1 VNARDAMPSGGSL
14 VIETANARLDKKYA
28 QAHAEV
34 APGQYVVIAVT
45 DTGEGMS
52 RETIER
58 VFEPF
63 YTTKEVGKGTGLGLS
78 MVYGFVKQSGGHVKV
93 YSELGSGTTIKI
105 YLPRLMSVQTDIE
118 DASLPHGIERS
129 HRQETILVVED
140 DDDVRAYTV
149 EILRELGYRV
159 LEAHDGPSGL
169 RLLERQGEPID
180 LLFTDVVMP
189 GMSGAE
195 LAIAARHLQPD
206 LRVLYTSG
214 YTRNAIVHGG
224 RLDPGVEMISKPF
237 TYSAVAS
244 KIRDVLEIGRT
255 GRVLAIVAEP
265 TIRALAIEALVSA
278 GKQVDEAANGLEGLS
293 RIRSAEGRYDI
304 VIIDEQLPDR
314 QLAGLI
320 EELRAI
326 RADLPLLIAAT
337 DDARIEQAHAD
348 DSAITML
355 PRPFNATQLNAAVD
369 ARLKRS

>member
-1 VNARDAMPSGGSL
+1 MAAASPIDAYLS
-14 VIETANARLDKKYA
+14 RL
-28 QAHAEV
+28 HAEWLADGSGAV
-34 APGQYVVIAVT
+34 ADYIPPLALADPGSFGIAIAT
-45 DTGEGMS
+45 TEGHH
-52 RETIER
+52 
-58 VFEPF
+58 
-63 YTTKEVGKGTGLGLS
+63 YEVGDSRRPFTI
-78 MVYGFVKQSGGHVKV
+78 QS
-93 YSELGSGTTIKI
+93 
-105 YLPRLMSVQTDIE
+105 
-118 DASLPHGIERS
+118 
-129 HRQETILVVED
+129 
-140 DDDVRAYTV
+140 
-149 EILRELGYRV
+149 
-159 LEAHDGPSGL
+159 
-169 RLLERQGEPID
+169 
-180 LLFTDVVMP
+180 
-189 GMSGAE
+189 
-195 LAIAARHLQPD
+195 
-206 LRVLYTSG
+206 
-214 YTRNAIVHGG
+214 
-224 RLDPGVEMISKPF
+224 ISKPF